1 MGTSYNTN
9 VVSDGLIGY
18 WDAANR
24 RSYPGTGTT
33 WTALVGVN
41 NGTLENRD
49 GAATTLPSFDSNWQG
64 VIEFDG
70 TDDQVNL
77 GDDKFIPQGT
87 LPVTVNYWVHPT
99 DYPSGSGSSRYFGIR
114 LKHGADPGELFMIW
128 RPRGGTSAL
137 YWGFRNQAS
146 MRVAND
152 TGYNIEDWFN
162 QWVNITWIYF
172 GGTYSTAGNYAVYF
186 NGLPATHYSG
196 GTIGAP
202 TQQRNV
208 ISNAHD
214 WYGHFEGYIANV
226 AIWNRGLTAAEVKQN
241 YEAVKPRFAPR
252 ITKSGMFANWDAGDP
267 ESYSGG
273 TTWKDTANHYDGTLE
288 NDDDGS
294 LTFDSANGGSL
305 VFDGTDDYVGPIAI
319 GDHSSTARSVII
331 WAAADSYA
339 QSNNDEFSAFNSATD
354 KFSASLGLSNH
365 YGYFYFKS
373 KMTHTSAYQW
383 GIASTSLVAG
393 SWHCWAVTINASDEI
408 VAIYQDGESKTSA
421 HNEGVHLKDDTYIG
435 CRMDG
440 SSVQN
445 PWAGKIGTVRL
456 YTKTLSAAEIMD
468 NFQKTRGRFGV

>member
-9 VVSDGLIGY
+9 VVTDGLISY

-33 WTALVGVN
+33 WTDLVGVT

-49 GAATTLPSFDSNWQG
+49 SAATPLPSFDSNWQG

-70 TDDQVNL
+70 TDDWVNL

-87 LPVTVNYWVHPT
+87 LPVTVSYWARPT
-99 DYPSGSGSSRYFGIR
+99 DYPSGSGKSIYFGIR
-114 LKHGADPGELFMIW
+114 LKHGADPGEFFMIW
-128 RPRGGTSAL
+128 RARGSAGTAL
-137 YWGFRNQAS
+137 YWGFRSQAS

-152 TGYNIEDWFN
+152 LGYNIEDWFDK
-162 QWVNITWIYF
+162 WVNITFIYF

-186 NGLPATHYSG
+186 NGLPAPHSSG
-196 GTIGAP
+196 SNIGNP
-202 TQQRNV
+202 SEQRNV

-241 YEAVKPRFAPR
+241 YEATKSRFEPR
-252 ITKSGMFANWDAGDP
+252 ITKSGMLANWDAGDP
-267 ESYSGG
+267 KSYNGG

-288 NDDDGS
+288 NDGDGT

-319 GDHSSTARSVII
+319 GDYSGTARSVII
-331 WAAADSYA
+331 WGAADDYS
-339 QSNNDEFSAFNSATD
+339 EEGLLFNSASA
-354 KFSASLGLSNH
+354 KFSASLGLSG
-365 YGYFYFKS
+365 GYLYFKS
-373 KMTHTSAYQW
+373 KMTHNSTYQG
-383 GIASTSLVAG
+383 GILSTSLVNG

-421 HNEGVHLKDDTYIG
+421 SDNGWFFRDDTYIG
-435 CRMDG
+435 ARMNG
-440 SSVQN
+440 STLETA
-445 PWAGKIGTVRL
+445 WEGKIGTVRL

>member
-1 MGTSYNTN
+1 MGLVHHPN
-9 VVSDGLIGY
+9 VVTDGLIFCA
-18 WDAANR
+18 DPANKR
-24 RSYPGTGTT
+24 CYSGSGDTCTDLAGGVTGSLENQ
-33 WTALVGVN
+33 TALSSDWNGV
-41 NGTLENRD
+41 
-49 GAATTLPSFDSNWQG
+49 FD
-64 VIEFDG
+64 FDG
-70 TDDQVNL
+70 TDDYIDFGSPAALQNQVGTVIGWGRWDNSSTAQGGLVSYLYNHSSLAHGWNL
-77 GDDKFIPQGT
+77 
-87 LPVTVNYWVHPT
+87 LNH
-99 DYPSGSGSSRYFGIR
+99 
-114 LKHGADPGELFMIW
+114 
-128 RPRGGTSAL
+128 
-137 YWGFRNQAS
+137 
-146 MRVAND
+146 
-152 TGYNIEDWFN
+152 
-162 QWVNITWIYF
+162 
-172 GGTYSTAGNYAVYF
+172 GTYKIGRSLASNGTYDYWTGSTSYQFDKDEWVMASFSFAGQNNPVITYRNDVAINTDSSQDTILTYTGANLVIGRTDTAVYLKEWF
-186 NGLPATHYSG
+186 GQ
-196 GTIGAP
+196 IGPIYIYNRAL
-202 TQQRNV
+202 TQDEITQM
-208 ISNAHD
+208 
-214 WYGHFEGYIANV
+214 
-226 AIWNRGLTAAEVKQN
+226 
-241 YEAVKPRFAPR
+241 YEALKPRFAPR

-339 QSNNDEFSAFNSATD
+339 QSNNDDFSAFNSATD

-365 YGYFYFKS
+365 AGYFYFKS

-421 HNEGVHLKDDTYIG
+421 HNDGVHLKDDTYIG